1 MTITDIS
8 LLNNVLGNKKIDY
21 FLEVK
26 CMSITRGINHIG
38 LTVPNIEEATKFF
51 KEALDAKIAYDSQ
64 TKGDDP
70 RAGTFVEH
78 VLGLEQGAKIIKKR
92 MLVFGNGPNVE
103 MFEFENA
110 HQSGAENLQ
119 DIGYTHISFY
129 VDDFDNA
136 VKRVKKAGGVP
147 LSEPHENT
155 RYEDTKGNATVYI
168 RTPWGSLLELQTI
181 PNGFYY
187 PDNSESKVF
196 TPERDDK

>member
-1 MTITDIS
+1 
-8 LLNNVLGNKKIDY
+8 
-21 FLEVK
+21 
-26 CMSITRGINHIG
+26 MSITRGINHIG

-64 TKGDDP
+64 TKTDDP

-78 VLGLEQGAKIIKKR
+78 VLGLERGAKIIKKR
-92 MLVFGNGPNVE
+92 MLVFGNGPNIE
-103 MFEFENA
+103 MFEFKDA

-129 VDDFDNA
+129 VDDFDKA
-136 VKRVKKAGGVP
+136 LERVKRAGGVP

-155 RYEDTKGNATVYI
+155 RYEDTEGNATVYV

-187 PDNSESKVF
+187 PESSESAVF
-196 TPERDDK
+196 TPEADE